1 MDMNLISTNQTNKH
15 VCQSKDI
22 YIYITVEYIT
32 STTPVIS
39 GSVQSPVLHP
49 SFGNVAWEMSKFFG
63 RAAASRRFISPLSS
77 AYRRDSPMRG
87 AG

>member
-63 RAAASRRFISPLSS
+63 RAAASRRFISPLSP